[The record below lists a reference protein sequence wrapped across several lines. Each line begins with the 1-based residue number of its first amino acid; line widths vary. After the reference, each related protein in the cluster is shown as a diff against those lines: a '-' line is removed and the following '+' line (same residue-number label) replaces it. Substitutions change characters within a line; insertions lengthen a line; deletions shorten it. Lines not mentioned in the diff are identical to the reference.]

1 MCVCVLG
8 EAEGGGF
15 VYEGDDVCAC
25 GVCICMLRVRVCIC
39 VYLSEG
45 NWDRP
50 KWVMKYNNIYSF
62 LSCGVSVALGRVVD
76 N

>member
-25 GVCICMLRVRVCIC
+25 GVCICMLRARVCIC

-45 NWDRP
+45 N
-50 KWVMKYNNIYSF
+50 
-62 LSCGVSVALGRVVD
+62 
-76 N
+76 